1 MKIQYTSFCE
11 TGLARQENQ
20 DTVFCGTDSTAGLFV
35 VADGMGGHQD
45 GARASRTIREK
56 ASEWWKHYEYSIER
70 PDFSKAV
77 QELKETFSKAN
88 KEIYFNTE
96 AGTICGSTLVALWL
110 DSDGWA
116 VFSCGDS
123 RCYQAKLQFWG
134 NRFVPLTTDD
144 VWENQP
150 RNIQGMTR
158 QQIEDNKNFGFLAK
172 AVGVRREFQYSIQS
186 GSCKGRNLFL
196 LCSDGVYKY
205 CTEET
210 LKKFSFSALRSK
222 KLDHM
227 SQGIWEH
234 VIQNGAGDN
243 MSLVLVMAEN

>member
-20 DTVFCGTDSTAGLFV
+20 DTVFCGTDSTAGLFL

-45 GARASRTIREK
+45 GARASQTIREK

-70 PDFSKAV
+70 PDFWEAV
-77 QELKETFSKAN
+77 QELKETFSRAN
-88 KEIYFNTE
+88 KEIYFHTE

-110 DSDGWA
+110 DKDGWA

-123 RCYQAKLQFWG
+123 RCYHTRSGILG
-134 NRFVPLTTDD
+134 NRFVQLTTDD

-150 RNIQGMTR
+150 GNIQGMTR
-158 QQIEDNKNFGFLAK
+158 QQIEDNENFGFLAK
-172 AVGVRREFQYSIQS
+172 AVGVRKEFPCSIQS
-186 GSCKGRNLFL
+186 GSCKGKNLFL
-196 LCSDGVYKY
+196 LCSDGIYKY
-205 CTEET
+205 CPEEA
-210 LKKFSFSALRSK
+210 LKKFSFSTLRSK
-222 KLDHM
+222 RLAPM
-227 SQGIWEH
+227 SQGIWEQ

-243 MSLVLVMAEN
+243 LSLVLVMVEN